1 MGVGEVNRGIAGG
14 YRSTCWFVNVILR
27 IIKDPGQQILVRDW
41 QVASNW
47 KGQIESD
54 KYVKLD
60 VTPT

>member
-1 MGVGEVNRGIAGG
+1 VGEVNRGVACG
-14 YRSTCWFVNVILR
+14 YRSTRWFVNAILG
-27 IIKDPGQQILVRDW
+27 IIKDLGQQILVGDW

-54 KYVKLD
+54 KYVKLA